1 MTGEMESR
9 NKAPRPRTKCNSCK
23 GCRHKKTCTNP
34 LGSKSLLPVGAPDAA
49 QDVVMPLASGT
60 VGGVVECSGNTSK
73 LPFVSADLALKDC
86 GHRIASVLQDQWD
99 EALLAPFEVAGSTSR
114 RSGRYAGLCC
124 SSCQVQGSPNEHWQR
139 HTPAL
144 CRGAQKL
151 RQDNPDVQWDYSR
164 ECPSVFGLKNELKKQ
179 TQADWRSRALPIE
192 NLPPPPVRD
201 TSS

>member
-9 NKAPRPRTKCNSCK
+9 NKASRPRTKCNSCK
-23 GCRHKKTCTNP
+23 GCRHKKTCISP
-34 LGSKSLLPVGAPDAA
+34 LGAGSLLTVGAPDAA
-49 QDVVMPLASGT
+49 QDAVMPLASGT

-99 EALLAPFEVAGSTSR
+99 EALLAPFEVAGSASR
-114 RSGRYAGLCC
+114 CSGRYAGLCR